1 MRQIAL
7 SNKKLRGIPRRLR
20 ALERWA
26 ASFRD
31 EFYPRSGRM
40 ERYTHW
46 KIPVHEALVE
56 GPQARIEVQA
66 FCIQQ
71 LKPLATCPTRL
82 TTHRVTIGSL
92 AC

>member
-7 SNKKLRGIPRRLR
+7 SNKQLRGVPRRLR

-26 ASFRD
+26 SSFRD
-31 EFYPRSGRM
+31 EFYPRSERM

-46 KIPVHEALVE
+46 KIPVQEALVE

-71 LKPLATCPTRL
+71 LLEAANHLSNAADR
-82 TTHRVTIGSL
+82 
-92 AC
+92 